1 MDAKCDCQNPRDL
14 AALQTSFPRISE
26 SRMASHLHL
35 IFPPFGSSFGDYTTS
50 YVVRVFTVSLMESAE
65 GFEFHKNLWIVIA
78 HHYELFK
85 PEQHWL
91 RIVSTVS
98 LTVGEHIFIQR
109 WSLSPQDHLNR
120 FFTRYSREVENKH
133 HITVWI

>member
-91 RIVSTVS
+91 RIASLLVSTYSSNDGLCHPRITSTAS
-98 LTVGEHIFIQR
+98 LH
-109 WSLSPQDHLNR
+109 D
-120 FFTRYSREVENKH
+120 EVENKH
-133 HITVWI
+133 HITVWIWTRPGHT